1 MFRIA
6 IVEDEKEYQTRHV
19 EYLSRYEKEHKRSTL
34 TAMAEELAD
43 YYFVK
48 TGRQSVKT
56 VSS

>member
-6 IVEDEKEYQTRHV
+6 IVEDEKEYQTSLV

-34 TAMAEELAD
+34 TAMAEELTD
-43 YYFVK
+43 YYFAK